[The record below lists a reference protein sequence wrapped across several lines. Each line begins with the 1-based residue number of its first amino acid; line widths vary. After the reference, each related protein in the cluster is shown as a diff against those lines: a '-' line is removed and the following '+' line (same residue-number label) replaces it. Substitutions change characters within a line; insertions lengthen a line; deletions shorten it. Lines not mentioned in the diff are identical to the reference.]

1 MSAISI
7 ITPYKNL
14 ILLIENIS
22 YRKSDFFFQII
33 SFLLHLLI
41 LIPMINFTFDKKISD
56 IPMILPIDM
65 FIVEEDTAAPEFTQ
79 EINEIVPTFQEE
91 TPKQSETE
99 VIEPEVKEITS
110 QDPIDPIIQD
120 TNEEILIDDSSDKTN
135 EFTIDEK
142 VKPEIKKPEEESP
155 PPIENDFEIKLKQ
168 KPKPKEIPEPKK
180 EIEIIVKEKPVKK
193 TFNVSNVLKDLENQN
208 KEFKK
213 EQETS
218 EIKQEEVFTEKVG
231 PTMTISEIDLL
242 RQQLHGCLNLNVGVA
257 NLKEIKPVI
266 YIEVN
271 PDRTVKSAKVVNKE
285 KLNDPSFRT
294 AAEAA
299 MRAVNNPDC
308 SPLLLPA
315 DKYEQWKEI
324 NFTFDFSWMFD

>member
-1 MSAISI
+1 
-7 ITPYKNL
+7 
-14 ILLIENIS
+14 
-22 YRKSDFFFQII
+22 
-33 SFLLHLLI
+33 
-41 LIPMINFTFDKKISD
+41 MINFTFDKKISD

-65 FIVEEDTAAPEFTQ
+65 FIVEEDTTAPEFTQ
-79 EINEIVPTFQEE
+79 EINEIIPTFQEE
-91 TPKQSETE
+91 TPKQSETK

-120 TNEEILIDDSSDKTN
+120 TNEEILIDDSSDETN

-308 SPLLLPA
+308 SPLLLPT

>member
-1 MSAISI
+1 
-7 ITPYKNL
+7 
-14 ILLIENIS
+14 
-22 YRKSDFFFQII
+22 
-33 SFLLHLLI
+33 
-41 LIPMINFTFDKKISD
+41 MINFTFDKKISD

-91 TPKQSETE
+91 TPKQSETK

-120 TNEEILIDDSSDKTN
+120 TNEEVLIDDSLDKTN
-135 EFTIDEK
+135 EFTIEEK
-142 VKPEIKKPEEESP
+142 VKPEIKKPEEETP

-213 EQETS
+213 EQKTS

-257 NLKEIKPVI
+257 NLKDIKPVI

-315 DKYEQWKEI
+315 DKYEQWREI